1 MIHKKSKDYQVLA
14 SHQPDFF
21 PWMGYFYKIFQS
33 DMFVFSDNVQYSKS
47 GRHNYNLIL
56 TQNGPLRLTMPI
68 HYHPINLNELEIAI
82 DEKYIWKTLKTLQMA
97 YSKAPHFAEAY
108 PVIERLYLESPRHK
122 SLASFNLECILT
134 FCRLFELSGD
144 ECDRMFYLSS
154 ELDLKNR
161 RDARI
166 IEMCKLLNAKAYLSG
181 TAAKDYH
188 IEEDYQNNGIE
199 LIYSDYE
206 PVVYPQVGSPQSI
219 NMCSID
225 YVMNCGF
232 ELPRGWKRIEPT
244 YIWNLHSKL

>member
-1 MIHKKSKDYQVLA
+1 M
-14 SHQPDFF
+14 
-21 PWMGYFYKIFQS
+21 
-33 DMFVFSDNVQYSKS
+33 
-47 GRHNYNLIL
+47 
-56 TQNGPLRLTMPI
+56 
-68 HYHPINLNELEIAI
+68 
-82 DEKYIWKTLKTLQMA
+82 
-97 YSKAPHFAEAY
+97 
-108 PVIERLYLESPRHK
+108 
-122 SLASFNLECILT
+122 
-134 FCRLFELSGD
+134 
-144 ECDRMFYLSS
+144 
-154 ELDLKNR
+154 
-161 RDARI
+161 
-166 IEMCKLLNAKAYLSG
+166 NAKAYLSG

>member
-166 IEMCKLLNAKAYLSG
+166 IEM
-181 TAAKDYH
+181 
-188 IEEDYQNNGIE
+188 
-199 LIYSDYE
+199 
-206 PVVYPQVGSPQSI
+206 
-219 NMCSID
+219 
-225 YVMNCGF
+225 
-232 ELPRGWKRIEPT
+232 
-244 YIWNLHSKL
+244 